1 MWEVISRFKVCPHS
15 SDNPEGD
22 VGDMLMKT
30 IETKLVA
37 AAVYS
42 NFRTTIVNDDDIE
55 AIDAYTVHPRGEKL
69 ILKFQKI

>member
-1 MWEVISRFKVCPHS
+1 M
-15 SDNPEGD
+15 SDK
-22 VGDMLMKT
+22 L
-30 IETKLVA
+30 IRSLETKLVA
-37 AAVYS
+37 AAIYS